1 MLTGFKCGGTMSKN
15 QLLNYPNQ
23 GPAFHCLLWS
33 IIQMNKWL
41 KKYKMKSKLIWNIHD
56 DMGMDINIKE
66 KEDVLQKAKEIMCI
80 DIKKEWEWIITP
92 LEIEAEFSNKNWY
105 EKKEIKV

>member
-1 MLTGFKCGGTMSKN
+1 
-15 QLLNYPNQ
+15 
-23 GPAFHCLLWS
+23 
-33 IIQMNKWL
+33 MNKWL

-56 DMGMDINIKE
+56 DMGLDIHNTE

-80 DIKKEWEWIITP
+80 EIKKAWKWIITP

-105 EKKEIKV
+105 EKEKVKI